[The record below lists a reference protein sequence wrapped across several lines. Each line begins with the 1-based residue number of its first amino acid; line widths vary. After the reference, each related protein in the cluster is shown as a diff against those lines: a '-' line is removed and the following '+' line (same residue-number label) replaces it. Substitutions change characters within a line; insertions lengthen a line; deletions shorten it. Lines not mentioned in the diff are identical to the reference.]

1 MHSRTI
7 SILRQLEKASWFS
20 RVGINEGSSA
30 VFVTSWSD
38 AIEQC
43 DSFEWEDLRLDALNQ
58 FRACIARQSKERFH
72 LWNRLVDEVKEIVDP
87 LVSRKIS
94 MVVQERNLPEIF
106 KIRVSNDVSCACMET
121 EYADLCPPGFFTS
134 ISQWYING
142 HFPCGWWGAFPLGK
156 LVVY

>member
-1 MHSRTI
+1 VPF
-7 SILRQLEKASWFS
+7 WP
-20 RVGINEGSSA
+20 
-30 VFVTSWSD
+30 D

-43 DSFEWEDLRLDALNQ
+43 DSFEWEDLRLNALNE
-58 FRACIARQSKERFH
+58 FRACIARHSKERLH
-72 LWNRLVDEVKEIVDP
+72 LWNELVGEVKEITGP
-87 LVSRKIS
+87 IVSRKIAT
-94 MVVQERNLPEIF
+94 VVREHNLPESF
-106 KIRVSNDVSCACMET
+106 GVRVRNDITRACMET